1 MFDKIVENAAE
12 LVRKGGKSMDSGK
25 TEMRGAPARNRAAL
39 RAIGREREEAG
50 YLPILR
56 MISLAMI
63 KTSRMI
69 PT

>member
-1 MFDKIVENAAE
+1 
-12 LVRKGGKSMDSGK
+12 MDSGK
-25 TEMRGAPARNRAAL
+25 TEMREAPARNRAAL
-39 RAIGREREEAG
+39 RAIGREREEAD